1 MSDEPRQVSPEAERR
16 LAEHLELLRAD
27 SSSSRP
33 GAGLARR
40 VARTARWQR
49 SARAPLRV
57 VGMIAG
63 SLLDGIMRLVA
74 PKERKG
80 A

>member
-1 MSDEPRQVSPEAERR
+1 MSDEPRDVSPEAERR
-16 LAEHLELLRAD
+16 LGEHLELLRSD
-27 SSSSRP
+27 PSRP

-40 VARTARWQR
+40 VVRTARWQR
-49 SARAPLRV
+49 AARAPLRV

-74 PKERKG
+74 PGERKG
-80 A
+80 G